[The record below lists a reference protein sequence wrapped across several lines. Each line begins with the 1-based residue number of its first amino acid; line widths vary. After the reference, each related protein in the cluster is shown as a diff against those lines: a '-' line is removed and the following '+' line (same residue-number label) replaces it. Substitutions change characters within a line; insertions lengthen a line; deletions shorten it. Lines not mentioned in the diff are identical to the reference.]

1 MQTYCLKLFS
11 DDRRGADEIEFAAD
25 DFSIA
30 LWVAQK
36 RALDRY
42 AELWCDRQLLY
53 TFEAATGVAPASEI
67 IIVDPLQHKLKQH
80 ASSQDGNAGTR
91 KCRPKLH
98 LHSYNRNGQSD
109 PSAC

>member
-1 MQTYCLKLFS
+1 
-11 DDRRGADEIEFAAD
+11 
-25 DFSIA
+25 
-30 LWVAQK
+30 
-36 RALDRY
+36 
-42 AELWCDRQLLY
+42 
-53 TFEAATGVAPASEI
+53 VAPASEM